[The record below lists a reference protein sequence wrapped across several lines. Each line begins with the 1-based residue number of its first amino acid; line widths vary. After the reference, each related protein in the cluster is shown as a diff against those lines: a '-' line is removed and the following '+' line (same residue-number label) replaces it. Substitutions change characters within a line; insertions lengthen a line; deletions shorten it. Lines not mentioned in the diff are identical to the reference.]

1 MREVSFIRQNIEKWR
16 ETERWVEDAKEVS
29 PDTLADA
36 YTDITSDLAFSQT
49 HYPTSRITIY
59 LNNLASALHNEIY
72 RNKREKWSRMV
83 TFWTREVPHTM
94 HDARKEL
101 LVSLV
106 IFAASVL
113 IGAMSQYHDADFARL
128 ILGNGYVDMTLENIG
143 KGQPMAVYSGSE
155 EMGMFLGI
163 TLNNVF
169 VSLAVFAMG
178 IFTSVGTGFMLF
190 RNGVMLGAFQTFF
203 FQHGLLAE
211 SMLAIW
217 LHGTLEISA
226 IIVAGSAGVAMGNSW
241 LFPGTYSRMTSFRRG
256 AMRGLKIVVGTVPLF
271 IVAGFIEGFFTR
283 HTEWPYT
290 LRLAIILSS
299 LAFVIFYY
307 IGLPHIITKKLR
319 TN

>member
-16 ETERWVEDAKEVS
+16 KTERWVEDGKEVS

-271 IVAGFIEGFFTR
+271 IVPGFIEGFFTR